1 MVCELAFQWELNTLE
16 ASNKIRYTKKTRL
29 DMLASQV
36 CMLEVG
42 SIYMSLVLMLHNFC
56 GGLLAGEMYSQHMV

>member
-1 MVCELAFQWELNTLE
+1 MGVEHLGSLDTP
-16 ASNKIRYTKKTRL
+16 KKTKL